1 MSLAS
6 FAPGESRTILRL
18 ALPIM
23 ATQLAMVGMGTLDT
37 VMSGYV
43 STLDLAGVAIGA
55 AIWTPVWLF
64 LAGLM
69 VALSSSVAR
78 ANSGSRHDDVPKLLQ
93 AGIALGL
100 IWGVVLGLLL
110 ILIACGLPL
119 WIEDKTSAEVAM
131 YYLIVFS
138 PAMPASGLFLAL
150 RFHAEALN
158 EPGQVTR
165 IMLTGLA
172 LNVPLNFLFI
182 HGISLG
188 DVQIL
193 PALGGVG
200 CGVASSVVFTFMAL
214 TLLRNTRKRRLPQG
228 FHLWQNLWSLTEPAR
243 KRSLM
248 EMNRIGVPIGIALFF
263 EVSLFTATALFL
275 TDLGPVV
282 VAGHQVAI
290 NVSSITF
297 MFPLSIS
304 LALTVRVGHYLGM
317 NDFAGARYCA
327 LTGIGMNLVIA
338 LLNASAIWLG
348 ADTIAGLYSPDP
360 AVVAMGASLLI
371 YAALFQIP
379 DTIQVATAGA
389 LRAYE
394 DTFAVMVIT
403 FIAYWVIGFCSGWY
417 LAYLRDEPLGAAGF
431 WIGLIIGL
439 TSAAVALMIRLR
451 MVGQRHIAAVEAA
464 G

>member
-55 AIWTPVWLF
+55 AIWTPIWLF

-451 MVGQRHIAAVEAA
+451 IVGQRHIAAVEAA

>member
-1 MSLAS
+1 MS
-6 FAPGESRTILRL
+6 FARFAPAESRTILRL

-55 AIWTPVWLF
+55 AIWTPIWLF

-69 VALSSSVAR
+69 VALSSSVSR
-78 ANSGSRHDDVPKLLQ
+78 AHSGSRHEEVPKLLQ
-93 AGIALGL
+93 SGIALGL
-100 IWGVVLGLLL
+100 IWGLLLGLAL
-110 ILIACGLPL
+110 ILIGWGLPY
-119 WIEDKTSAEVAM
+119 WIEDRTSADVAK
-131 YYLIVFS
+131 YYLMVFA

-182 HGISLG
+182 HGISIG
-188 DVQIL
+188 DTSLL
-193 PALGGVG
+193 PGLGGVG
-200 CGVASSVVFTFMAL
+200 CGVASSIVFTFMAL
-214 TLLRNTRKRRLPQG
+214 TLLHNTRKRRLPQG
-228 FHLWQNLWSLTEPAR
+228 FPLWQDVWSFSDPMR

-304 LALTVRVGHYLGM
+304 LALTVRVGHYLGL
-317 NDFAGARYCA
+317 NDYAGARLCA

-338 LLNASAIWLG
+338 LMNASAIWLG
-348 ADTIAGLYSPDP
+348 ADAIAGLYSPDP

-394 DTFAVMVIT
+394 DTFVIMVIT

-417 LAYLRDEPLGAAGF
+417 LAYLCDEPLGAAGF

-439 TSAAVALMIRLR
+439 TAAAIALMTRLHR
-451 MVGQRHIAAVEAA
+451 VSRRTSP
-464 G
+464 

>member
-1 MSLAS
+1 MSFAS
-6 FAPGESRTILRL
+6 FAAGESRTLLRL

-78 ANSGSRHDDVPKLLQ
+78 ANSAQRHDDVPKLLQ
-93 AGIALGL
+93 AGI
-100 IWGVVLGLLL
+100 VLGLLWGTLLGLLLVL
-110 ILIACGLPL
+110 IGWGLPL
-119 WIEDKTSAEVAM
+119 WIEDKTSADVAM
-131 YYLIVFS
+131 FYLLAIA
-138 PAMPASGLFLAL
+138 PAFPSSGLFLAL

-182 HGISLG
+182 HGITLG
-188 DVQIL
+188 DVQLL
-193 PALGGVG
+193 PALGGIG

-214 TLLRNTRKRRLPQG
+214 ALLRNTRKRRLPVG
-228 FHLWQNLWSLTEPAR
+228 FPLWQDVWSLEASR

-338 LLNASAIWLG
+338 LLNASVIWLG
-348 ADTIAGLYSPDP
+348 ADTIASLYSPDP
-360 AVVAMGASLLI
+360 AVVTMGASLLV

-394 DTFAVMVIT
+394 DTFAVMLIT
-403 FIAYWVIGFCSGWY
+403 FVAYWVIGFCSGWY

-439 TSAAVALMIRLR
+439 TAAAVALITRLR
-451 MVGQRHIAAVEAA
+451 IVGQRHIRAAQTAA
-464 G
+464 A